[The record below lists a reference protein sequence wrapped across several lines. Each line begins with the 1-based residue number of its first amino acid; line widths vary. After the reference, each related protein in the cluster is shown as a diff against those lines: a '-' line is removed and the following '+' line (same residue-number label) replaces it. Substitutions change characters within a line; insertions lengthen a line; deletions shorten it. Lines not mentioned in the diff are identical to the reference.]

1 MAGVEGGHAAPL
13 PVLGPALV
21 FVALAE
27 MVGDRDGFHAQGS
40 LVWGVFFFHI
50 LSGYRHM
57 GASRL
62 IRTVGPS
69 GWVAGCDKC
78 PVQAEKREGQ
88 EMSHYAFIRRK
99 TKIPLHNI
107 LLTAILCCAL
117 SEDKAV
123 K

>member
-1 MAGVEGGHAAPL
+1 MRCPSACFGSHSGVC
-13 PVLGPALV
+13 GP
-21 FVALAE
+21 
-27 MVGDRDGFHAQGS
+27 GRDGWWQGWVS
-40 LVWGVFFFHI
+40 RSGLLGLGCFFHI

-62 IRTVGPS
+62 IRAVGPS

-99 TKIPLHNI
+99 RKTKIPLHNI

-117 SEDKAV
+117 SQDKAV

>member
-1 MAGVEGGHAAPL
+1 MGFTLRAPWFGVL
-13 PVLGPALV
+13 
-21 FVALAE
+21 FV
-27 MVGDRDGFHAQGS
+27 
-40 LVWGVFFFHI
+40 FHI

-62 IRTVGPS
+62 IRAVGPS